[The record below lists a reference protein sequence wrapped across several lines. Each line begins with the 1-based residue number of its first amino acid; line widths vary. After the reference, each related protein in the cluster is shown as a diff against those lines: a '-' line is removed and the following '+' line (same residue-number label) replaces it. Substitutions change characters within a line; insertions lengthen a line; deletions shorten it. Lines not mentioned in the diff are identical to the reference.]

1 MYQVRG
7 NTYLSSVASLV
18 YGGQKKRIIGTL
30 ELSFKCKHFLA
41 VCSSLLL
48 CFHNMCLSLSLSLCV
63 CKCVC
68 VCVCVCVCMCVSAAR
83 GQRLQPQSSVLLLW
97 RELRLAQRPLWSMLW
112 YCTGDSGEQRWMSA
126 H

>member
-48 CFHNMCLSLSLSLCV
+48 CFHNMCLSLSLF
-63 CKCVC
+63 VC
-68 VCVCVCVCMCVSAAR
+68 VCVCVGLLVCVCVCLCVFVSVYKYVFFSVCESE
-83 GQRLQPQSSVLLLW
+83 GQILVLSVK
-97 RELRLAQRPLWSMLW
+97 RVINGVNANPF
-112 YCTGDSGEQRWMSA
+112 
-126 H
+126 